1 MHTKGPLKVTFNIPI
16 GVDGGRLTM
25 GHHIRTDDDVE
36 RTIATL
42 WEGGGMKGKP
52 TQIAYAHLFKAA
64 PDMLEALEEIANH
77 KQDSFTMTHSCEHD
91 PMENYYDVKEIAGS
105 AIRKAKGE

>member
-1 MHTKGPLKVTFNIPI
+1 MIGRGRSVYFKDKFWKKAQKFARSKGLSVSTW
-16 GVDGGRLTM
+16 
-25 GHHIRTDDDVE
+25 IRGLIE
-36 RTIATL
+36 REIAN
-42 WEGGGMKGKP
+42 
-52 TQIAYAHLFKAA
+52 AHLITAA

-105 AIRKAKGE
+105 AIRKAKGGMICTDRCS

>member
-1 MHTKGPLKVTFNIPI
+1 MKHTSRPWTVDRTGDYYKKCIRRN
-16 GVDGGRLTM
+16 GVIVCYLPHNVNNDSLL
-25 GHHIRTDDDVE
+25 E
-36 RTIATL
+36 
-42 WEGGGMKGKP
+42 
-52 TQIAYAHLFKAA
+52 AA